1 MEHQILRTA
10 NNGCF
15 ELYTGGWGTY
25 LRRIDDPEA
34 NVIIDKN
41 DLETFTLKEDI
52 HRLPAELWQRWVQLC
67 FHFVEKVP
75 SDVEVSIRILRSEED
90 PSVYR
95 IVVPKQKVSAA
106 SVRVDSFHDAID
118 IESGEEITQFPPIG
132 WIPVGSSHSHN
143 TMQAFFSGTDDKYEL
158 GDPGIHIVVGSIDV
172 DKRTYRLKAS
182 VVANGRRFD
191 VDHSKIIDCEPI
203 VGATFHED
211 VLKYVDYTRPVVQPH
226 KKATNFQSFQTKTN
240 QRFSSYDYKSPFG
253 FSDEIDFTDD
263 YYQEFF
269 GETEVTETKPLKLW
283 QIEDVI
289 EDYIKQNRG
298 NAEEIQE
305 LISLLSVYVE
315 EHSELTTQS

>member
-172 DKRTYRLKAS
+172 DKSTYRLKAS
-182 VVANGRRFD
+182 IVANGRRFD
-191 VDHSKIIDCEPI
+191 VEHNKIIDCDPI
-203 VGATFHED
+203 EGATFHKD
-211 VLKYVDYTRPVVQPH
+211 VLSYVDYTRPVVHRKNATTFQH
-226 KKATNFQSFQTKTN
+226 KSN
-240 QRFSSYDYKSPFG
+240 QKFSSYDYKSPFG
-253 FSDEIDFTDD
+253 FSDEIDFTEE
-263 YYQEFF
+263 YYREFF
-269 GETEVTETKPLKLW
+269 GETEVTKTEPLKLW

-289 EDYIKQNRG
+289 EDYINQNRG
-298 NAEEIQE
+298 NVEEIQE

-315 EHSELTTQS
+315 EHSELAT